1 MSDIL
6 PEYNGGILV
15 TCIGITSGV
24 GRLMFGKIADIEG
37 VNRIL
42 LQQISFISIGICT
55 MLMTTA
61 TLFPHSMAFPMM
73 VVYALIMGLFD
84 GCFISLLGPIAY
96 DIVGPAGA
104 SQAIGFLLGMCSIP
118 LTVGPPIA
126 GKWIFG
132 FSSNQHIRAI
142 TRNGTK
148 NESIIKLIIP

>member
-15 TCIGITSGV
+15 TCIGITSGI
-24 GRLMFGKIADIEG
+24 GRLAFGKIADIPG

-42 LQQISFISIGICT
+42 LQQISFLSIGVCT
-55 MLMTTA
+55 MLLTTA
-61 TLFPHSMAFPMM
+61 PYFPHAFAFPMM
-73 VVYALIMGLFD
+73 IVFALVMGLFD
-84 GCFISLLGPIAY
+84 GCFISLLGPIAF

-126 GKWIFG
+126 GE
-132 FSSNQHIRAI
+132 SSF
-142 TRNGTK
+142 
-148 NESIIKLIIP
+148 IIYAPDRTVRKF